1 MSQISMREMKD
12 FPRGGGSLG
21 FGKAQSPAC
30 AHGTPH
36 PRVDLTHALHSL
48 SRTTPSRPWLMTNSN
63 RPFPSSPGPLYQN
76 EVRCSTLDM
85 EMIFHS
91 HANKTHF
98 HKKS

>member
-1 MSQISMREMKD
+1 MSQKCMREMKD

-36 PRVDLTHALHSL
+36 PRIDLTHALHSL

-63 RPFPSSPGPLYQN
+63 RPFPSSPGLCIKMRLGAQPL
-76 EVRCSTLDM
+76 
-85 EMIFHS
+85 IW
-91 HANKTHF
+91 K
-98 HKKS
+98 